1 MKGEFECLR
10 ENTEKRKTFSVP
22 IEEEVKDIN
31 KDGNESVVTTS
42 SKIKIIDSAIFM
54 VTSLSSLVDNPID
67 VIHKIKCK
75 DCDCFGQYKSCQDN
89 LTKHE
94 YFPCNKDYLN

>member
-1 MKGEFECLR
+1 
-10 ENTEKRKTFSVP
+10 
-22 IEEEVKDIN
+22 
-31 KDGNESVVTTS
+31 
-42 SKIKIIDSAIFM
+42 M

-89 LTKHE
+89 LTKYE